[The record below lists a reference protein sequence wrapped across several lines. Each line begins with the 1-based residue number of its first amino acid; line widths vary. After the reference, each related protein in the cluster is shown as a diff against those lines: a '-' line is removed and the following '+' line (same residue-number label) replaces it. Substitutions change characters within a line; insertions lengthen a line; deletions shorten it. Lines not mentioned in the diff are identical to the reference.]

1 MATLCVTE
9 TITWGIVYYGFPVFL
24 RSMEE
29 HLHAS
34 RVAVTGAFSVG
45 MGITALGALPVGR
58 WLDRRGPWALMTL
71 GSCLATALMFLWAR
85 VESLEAFYVLWA
97 LFGVAMAATLYE
109 PAFGTVVRWFPTH
122 HRDRAL
128 TTVTLVAALAS
139 TIFMPIEAWLLPWL
153 GWRGAL
159 TTLGIVLGVTT
170 IPLHAIVLRRQ
181 PPPIEHRRRDTAA
194 STPVISFTLGEAT
207 RTVLFWVLT
216 IAFVVGNFS
225 TVSVTV
231 HLIPYLTERGW
242 APAIAAASIGWM
254 GAMQILGR
262 VLFAGI
268 ASRLGPRVVTT
279 GVFLAQA
286 VGVATVA
293 LVHVIPGGLIAV
305 IVLLGASNGM
315 STLARATS
323 VADVFGPRYY
333 ASISGAMALG
343 ANGARA
349 IGPVGASL
357 MYVALGRY
365 ESVFLVLGAALA
377 VAGIAVGATET
388 RATAAMEA
396 SSETRSG

>member
-1 MATLCVTE
+1 VVATLCVTE

-24 RSMEE
+24 RAMEE

-45 MGITALGALPVGR
+45 MGITALGAIPVGR
-58 WLDRRGPWALMTL
+58 WLDRRGPWVLMTL
-71 GSCLATALMFLWAR
+71 GSCLATALVFAWTR

-139 TIFMPIEAWLLPWL
+139 TIFMPIEAWLLPRL

-159 TTLGIVLGVTT
+159 MTLGIVLGVTT

-181 PPPIEHRRRDTAA
+181 PPSIEHRRRDAA
-194 STPVISFTLGEAT
+194 SPAPAVSFTLGEAT
-207 RTVLFWVLT
+207 RTLLFWVLT
-216 IAFVVGNFS
+216 TAFIVGNFA

-231 HLIPYLTERGW
+231 HLIPFLTDRGW
-242 APAIAAASIGWM
+242 SPAVAAATIGWM
-254 GAMQILGR
+254 GAMQIPGR

-268 ASRLGPRVVTT
+268 ATRLGPRVVTT

-293 LVHVIPGGLIAV
+293 LVHVIPGGLAVV

-323 VADVFGPRYY
+323 VADVFGPRHY

-357 MYVALGRY
+357 LYAAFGRY
-365 ESVFLVLGAALA
+365 ETVFLTLGALLA
-377 VAGIAVGATET
+377 VVGVAVGATES
-388 RATAAMEA
+388 RATASVEG
-396 SSETRSG
+396 SSESAV